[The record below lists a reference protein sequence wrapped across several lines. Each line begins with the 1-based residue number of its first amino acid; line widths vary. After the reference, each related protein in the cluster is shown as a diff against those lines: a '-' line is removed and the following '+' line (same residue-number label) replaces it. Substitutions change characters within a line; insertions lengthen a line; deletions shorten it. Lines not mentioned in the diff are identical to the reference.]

1 MVWLSPTS
9 TLQRPQVPAVQ
20 VAVVWILCL
29 LWSRGASLP
38 DFFLQPRWTA
48 VSIFIQSQMFFFI
61 WGMPGIAH
69 LSWIY
74 TVRDA
79 LCFLLSTLSG
89 WGTVFFSR
97 INNTNRPLKMS
108 GVIFLLADGLLS
120 LTVVKHKILR
130 KFITI
135 RVSSRSRLIYGH
147 GDYNQ
152 NSVCLPI
159 SPYQWIG
166 HANLV

>member
-1 MVWLSPTS
+1 
-9 TLQRPQVPAVQ
+9 
-20 VAVVWILCL
+20 
-29 LWSRGASLP
+29 
-38 DFFLQPRWTA
+38 
-48 VSIFIQSQMFFFI
+48 
-61 WGMPGIAH
+61 
-69 LSWIY
+69 
-74 TVRDA
+74 
-79 LCFLLSTLSG
+79 
-89 WGTVFFSR
+89 
-97 INNTNRPLKMS
+97 MS

-152 NSVCLPI
+152 NSVCLHI
-159 SPYQWIG
+159 SPYQCIG